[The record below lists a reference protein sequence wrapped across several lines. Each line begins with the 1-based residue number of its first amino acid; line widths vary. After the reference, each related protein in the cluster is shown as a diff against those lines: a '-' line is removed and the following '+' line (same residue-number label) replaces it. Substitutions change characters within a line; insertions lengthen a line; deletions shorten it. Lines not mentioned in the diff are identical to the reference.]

1 MSQPTVLILD
11 DDGTFSRAAGQLAFA
26 AGLRVQLAETLAEA
40 RGYLSRA
47 RADLMLLDL
56 QLPDGSGLDLLDDID
71 LAEHGQIAI
80 VTGRP
85 TVESAA
91 RAVASPVI
99 EYLVKPLDAMQLR
112 RLMERVVARYQ
123 PTPSPDVP
131 GAIGDILGNSPQI
144 RRVVDQ
150 VLRIGAT
157 DAPVLVWGERGTGK
171 TLVARA
177 LHSASGR
184 QGPFVT
190 LDCSATDP
198 DRLATELFDATG
210 SLGEAFVR
218 ARGGTLLLADL
229 TAIPMALQARLLR
242 ALEAGPAL
250 ASPDAR
256 LIASTHR
263 DPHEAMREGT
273 LRDDLYHVLTP
284 LPLPPLRER
293 GEDVAVLAQV
303 FLDKLNAHYGRS
315 RRLASG
321 AESAL
326 LRHDWPGNV
335 RELRSAVQ
343 GAYLLQQDDD
353 LYIRPTLP
361 SETVLKESE
370 TSIMFSVGTTLA
382 ELERRALLKTLAHFN
397 NDKTATA
404 RALGIS
410 VRTVHNQLARLA
422 GPDAPQ
428 RKAAP

>member
-1 MSQPTVLILD
+1 MPQPTVLILD

-40 RGYLSRA
+40 RDFLSRA
-47 RADLMLLDL
+47 RADLMLPDL

-71 LAEHGQIAI
+71 LAEHGQIAV

-99 EYLVKPLDAMQLR
+99 EYLVKPLDPTQLR
-112 RLMERVVARYQ
+112 RLMERAVARYR
-123 PTPSPDVP
+123 PPRSPDVP
-131 GAIGDILGNSPQI
+131 AAIGDIAGNSPQI

-157 DAPVLVWGERGTGK
+157 DAPVLVSGEHGTGK

-177 LHSASGR
+177 LHTASGR
-184 QGPFVT
+184 KGPLVT
-190 LDCSATDP
+190 VDCSATTP
-198 DRLATELFDATG
+198 ERLAADLFDDG
-210 SLGEAFVR
+210 DGLGDAFRR
-218 ARGGTLLLADL
+218 AADGTLFLADL
-229 TAIPMALQARLLR
+229 TAMPMPLQARLLR
-242 ALEAGPAL
+242 ALEDGTDRSGP
-250 ASPDAR
+250 SAR
-256 LIASTHR
+256 LVAATHR

-273 LRDDLYHVLTP
+273 LRDDLYHLLAA
-284 LPLPPLRER
+284 LPLPALRDR
-293 GEDVAVLAQV
+293 DEDVAVLAHLFV
-303 FLDKLNAHYGRS
+303 DKLNAHYGRS
-315 RRLASG
+315 KRLAAGSESG
-321 AESAL
+321 L

-343 GAYLLQQDDD
+343 RAYLLQEGDE
-353 LYIRPTLP
+353 LYVRPSLP

-422 GPDAPQ
+422 GQDAG